1 MKAGRKAEE
10 GFKKGQRC
18 QAASKLEVE
27 RWDIRQ
33 DSSSHWSS
41 KSSLRGSHL
50 ETAYALGPNLP
61 GDSSDKAII
70 GLFVK
75 STPSEEY
82 TYSPRHSRYRL
93 GLSGDSLRRKGW
105 GS

>member
-1 MKAGRKAEE
+1 MGEKQKRVLRR
-10 GFKKGQRC
+10 GQRC
-18 QAASKLEVE
+18 QVASKLKVE

-50 ETAYALGPNLP
+50 EAAYALGPNLP

-75 STPSEEY
+75 STPSEGY

-93 GLSGDSLRRKGW
+93 GLSGDNLRRKGW